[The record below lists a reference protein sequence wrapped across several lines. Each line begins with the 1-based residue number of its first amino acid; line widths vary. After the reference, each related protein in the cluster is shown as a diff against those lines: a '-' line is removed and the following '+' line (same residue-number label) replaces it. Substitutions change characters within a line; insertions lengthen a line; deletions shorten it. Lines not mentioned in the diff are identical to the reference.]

1 MGHKALFSILLTAI
15 VFISAACAKTG
26 APDGEAAGEG
36 ARQDAENYIWEY
48 LPLDQGDM
56 IYMDVVL
63 AAGWAAYQYSGTDAG
78 GRAVNTIRLYSL
90 IDKTVRDYSPSLE
103 PGDYL
108 TKYTLDEGGGMYAV
122 LSSGSPGGEKG
133 GQEYYLAFFDPGGKE
148 QFRQNITGQLGAD
161 QLVSVSGIVID
172 GKGRIYISDSSHI
185 WLYSSEGEYHGT
197 VDFDKQSYT
206 FFRLAG
212 TDREG
217 EIYAA
222 GCSRA
227 GYELVKIDFDRK
239 KAGPVYNNLNIGS
252 GICIFG
258 PGIEKDFLVSDGTSL
273 YEYDLRSKSLEKLF
287 QWMDFDINGD
297 NLLSLGFFSGIAAAA
312 GKDNMSGEYFLAR
325 RTARSDTAAAEDPAG
340 AASDSPREKQEIV
353 LATLSLQNDRSL
365 KDAVF
370 RFNKASKDW
379 HITIKEYGTPSGN
392 LGERYER
399 WTMDEWSAA
408 VSRLNAD
415 LVSDNCPDIV
425 DLKDINI
432 EVLAQKGTFLDLGAY
447 LDESDVLSRE
457 DYPANILDACT
468 YQGRLLGIPKHF
480 SVTSVMAHASD
491 VGTEQGWT
499 LEELIAY
506 GTAHPG
512 AELFEDAARS
522 EIMNYC
528 MSFYESF
535 FVDMDKGECHFD
547 SPEFKKLL
555 EFARSFPHKKENAAG
570 EFVSLPVKI
579 SNRDVLL
586 DKTLLTRFGCL
597 QYQDAVFENDG
608 VWIGFPTP
616 DKTPGHALLLSSVYA
631 VTSRSSAA
639 EGAWEFI
646 EGYLLAESDF
656 GALGA
661 FPSRR
666 QELQE
671 LVDSYLENE
680 RDSNGELVLDDDGQP
695 IPLIRSGGT
704 ISYTDGWSYKYHRD
718 TPEEIEEV
726 LAILAAARRPD
737 TFHGNGFIMLII
749 SEEAEAFYNN
759 QKSLDETVDIIQ
771 RRIQNYVDENK

>member
-1 MGHKALFSILLTAI
+1 MGHKARFSILLTAI
-15 VFISAACAKTG
+15 IFILAACAKTG
-26 APDGEAAGEG
+26 EPDGEAAGEEARQD
-36 ARQDAENYIWEY
+36 ARQDAEKYIWEY
-48 LPLDQGDM
+48 LPLDQGGT

-63 AAGWAAYQYSGTDAG
+63 AAGWAAYQYSGTDAD
-78 GRAVNTIRLYSL
+78 GRAVSTIRLYSL
-90 IDKTVRDYSPSLE
+90 ADQTVRDYYPSLE

-122 LSSGSPGGEKG
+122 LSSGSADSP
-133 GQEYYLAFFDPGGKE
+133 EYFLAFFDSEGKK
-148 QFRQNITGQLGAD
+148 QFRQNISGQMGTEP
-161 QLVSVSGIVID
+161 LVSVSGISVD

-197 VDFDKQSYT
+197 VDLDAQSDT
-206 FFRLAG
+206 VLRLAG

-222 GCSRA
+222 GRSRA
-227 GYELVKIDFDRK
+227 GYELIKIDFDRK
-239 KAGPVYNNLNIGS
+239 KAGPVYNNLNIGN

-287 QWMDFDINGD
+287 EWMDFNINGD
-297 NLLSLGFFSGIAAAA
+297 SLQSLGFFSGIAAAA
-312 GKDNMSGEYFLAR
+312 GKDNMTGEYFLAR
-325 RTARSDTAAAEDPAG
+325 RTARSDAAASEDSAG
-340 AASDSPREKQEIV
+340 AASDSPQEKREIV
-353 LATLSLQNDRSL
+353 LATLSLQNDRYL
-365 KDAVF
+365 KDAVY

-379 HITIKEYGTPSGN
+379 HITIKEYGTPSGD

-415 LVSDNCPDIV
+415 LVSDHCPDIV
-425 DLKDINI
+425 DLTDINI
-432 EVLAQKGTFLDLGAY
+432 EVLAQKGMFLDLGAC

-457 DYPANILDACT
+457 DYPANILEACT

-512 AELFEDAARS
+512 AELFEEADRS

-535 FVDMDKGECHFD
+535 FVDMEKGECHFD
-547 SPEFKKLL
+547 SPEFKNLL
-555 EFARSFPHKKENAAG
+555 EFARSFPHKKENAPG

-586 DKTLLTRFGCL
+586 DKPFLTRFGCL

-616 DKTPGHALLLSSVYA
+616 DKTPGHALHFSSVYA
-631 VTSRSSAA
+631 VTSRSLAA

-646 EGYLLAESDF
+646 EGYLLAEYDY
-656 GALGA
+656 GT

-695 IPLIRSGGT
+695 IPLIRTGGT

-718 TPEEIEEV
+718 TPEEIGEV

-749 SEEAEAFYNN
+749 NEEAEAFYNN